1 MMNETIVSINIKFT
15 SFQREELITLLLYHE
30 TRGYA
35 SQFYL
40 MFFSK
45 KRSLGLKNNNEFLSL
60 KRLSGNLPSLLD
72 ERLFYF
78 YINNLDLTFHIFFHQ
93 IDEKVIT
100 ELFEYPYL
108 KINWL
113 CLQHQ
118 LSYH

>member
-1 MMNETIVSINIKFT
+1 MNETIVSINIKFT

-30 TRGYA
+30 TRGHA
-35 SQFYL
+35 SQFCL

-45 KRSLGLKNNNEFLSL
+45 KRPLGLKNNNEFLSL
-60 KRLSGNLPSLLD
+60 KRLFGNLLSLQD

-78 YINNLDLTFHIFFHQ
+78 YINNFDLTFNIFFHQ
-93 IDEKVIT
+93 IDEKVVT
-100 ELFEYPYL
+100 ELFEYLYL

-113 CLQHQ
+113 SLWHR